1 MLAHRVGDSENEVVD
16 TQEKP
21 LEIKEENYRNKPC
34 YRNKDSSS
42 GTPLP

>member
-1 MLAHRVGDSENEVVD
+1 MLAHIVGDSENEVLGI
-16 TQEKP
+16 QEKP

-42 GTPLP
+42 GSPLP